1 MNISET
7 IKIGFYRTIQ
17 YVFFLLLI
25 ISFYPHNI
33 MAQEKEQ
40 ISSWIEK
47 EIQTEKMRFNAFF
60 KNESERKIKNLSYQ
74 FNGWKQSESG
84 SSNISQSGQFE
95 AAPGKKISLSTIEL
109 NNIQNGMLNLKLEIF
124 HRDSL
129 IATDSLEI
137 KR

>member
-1 MNISET
+1 
-7 IKIGFYRTIQ
+7 
-17 YVFFLLLI
+17 
-25 ISFYPHNI
+25 